1 MGKDEIKKLVN
12 QLNLKED
19 CCSKEIIPIIKKLKS
34 NSNPHIKLY
43 RTICDA
49 CQESNDF
56 EWYLLEEIFK
66 LNSTRDLPCNNC
78 KTKGCNVEGC
88 IISLLVKKYDNAH
101 DSEHTCFTKI
111 NKVEIIYF

>member
-1 MGKDEIKKLVN
+1 MGKQEIKNLLN

-19 CCSKEIIPIIKKLKS
+19 FCSKEIIPIIKKLKS
-34 NSNPHIKLY
+34 NTNPHIKLY

-49 CQESNDF
+49 CVENDNF
-56 EWYLLEEIFK
+56 QWYLLEEILE
-66 LNSTRDLPCNNC
+66 LNSKRNLPCYNC
-78 KTKGCNVEGC
+78 KTEGCNVEGC
-88 IISLLVKKYDNAH
+88 IISLLIKKYDNAH